1 MQVTKPN
8 VTPNDPTMD
17 STTCKKFDPSWDSF
31 FKGPELSKCLLGAF
45 LGIPRLSWMDFDP
58 KNNEKTL
65 DISGLG
71 RLELFTTSEQLMV
84 LFGPSWPLL
93 GPSGPKLVPRMTK

>member
-1 MQVTKPN
+1 
-8 VTPNDPTMD
+8 
-17 STTCKKFDPSWDSF
+17 
-31 FKGPELSKCLLGAF
+31 
-45 LGIPRLSWMDFDP
+45 MDFDP

-93 GPSGPKLVPRMTK
+93 GPSGPKLFPRMTKQTIQTMPKTCSS